1 MFHLFHCRHKRAIWK
16 WATDRAAIASKWTWL
31 QAQVS
36 DLEYRIRQ
44 QSDIYRQI
52 RATKGVVTLGEPLSP
67 EELLCMR
74 TLLAS
79 RTNRKLSPIEAK
91 IARLEGRSGD
101 HHTSPSNLASLLTN
115 VDRQSARLKRSL
127 QNCITPIGQ
136 VPPPTS
142 GGTKLHAPKPMN
154 GLVDGKAAGCVGGN
168 PLFSSNSPGTS
179 TTPDTDNKRIKIDAA
194 AGGNDLTSPTPVPP
208 EELYCARTR
217 PVKYYRRRKL
227 IRTLGIHQSSRK
239 AQKLLSVRCGCCRP
253 NNPCVLCGGKF
264 NHMQKMDMDVMS
276 YTERVAHVD
285 SSFHPVLSLPQGEL
299 NMDPCCFLV
308 T

>member
-1 MFHLFHCRHKRAIWK
+1 MFSHFRHKRAIWK

-52 RATKGVVTLGEPLSP
+52 RATKGVVTLGEPASP
-67 EELLCMR
+67 EELLRMR
-74 TLLAS
+74 TLLTS
-79 RTNRKLSPIEAK
+79 RTSNRKLTPIEAK
-91 IARLEGRSGD
+91 IARLEGKGD
-101 HHTSPSNLASLLTN
+101 HVSSSNLSTLLTS

-136 VPPPTS
+136 VPPPTNS
-142 GGTKLHAPKPMN
+142 GTKLHAPKPMN
-154 GLVDGKAAGCVGGN
+154 GLVDNTTTGCVGGN
-168 PLFSSNSPGTS
+168 PFFNSNNPSTS

-194 AGGNDLTSPTPVPP
+194 DITSPNKPLPP

-217 PVKYYRRRKL
+217 PVKYYRKRKL
-227 IRTLGIHQSSRK
+227 IRTLGIHQTSRK
-239 AQKLLSVRCGCCRP
+239 AQKQLSVRCGCCRP

-264 NHMQKMDMDVMS
+264 NHVQKMDMDVMS
-276 YTERVAHVD
+276 SNERVAHVD
-285 SSFHPVLSLPQGEL
+285 YSYHPVLSLPQGKL
-299 NMDPCCFLV
+299 SNKLDFVLFCFFLQL
-308 T
+308 